1 MKKAALAPAAPRASK
16 LMAHPHSLP
25 HAGPASPS
33 ETQSAENATLIG
45 TLVHLWPYIW
55 PGDRADLKMRVVWSV
70 VLLIIAKLATLSVP
84 FTFKWA
90 IDALSG
96 KGSAPV
102 APSNGML
109 WLVASPLIMTASYG
123 GLRVLMAV
131 LTQWRDGI
139 FARVAMH
146 AVRRLAYI
154 TFVHMHE
161 LSLRFHLERKTGGL
175 TRVLERGRNGIETIV
190 RMVILQ
196 LIPTIVE
203 VALLMGVL
211 LWQFDWRYVLATMI
225 TVVAFMYF
233 TYAATEWRIAIR
245 RKMND
250 SDTDANTKAIDSLL
264 NYETVKYF
272 GAETREA
279 QRYDRSME
287 RYEQASVKTYTSLA
301 LLNTGQAVIFTLG
314 LTATMLM
321 CAIGIRKGHNT
332 VGDFVLINAMMIQLY
347 QPLNFMGMVYR
358 EIKQAII
365 DIEKMFAVLAQRPE
379 IKDADGAKPLVVTT
393 GALRFDDVRF
403 AYEPQ
408 RPILRGLS
416 FEVPAGKTVAIVG
429 PSGAGKSTISRLLF
443 RLYDVSSGSISI
455 DGQDIRRVTQDSLRA
470 AIGMVPQDTVLF
482 NDTIRYN
489 IRYGRWDASD
499 AEVERAAQLAQIDGF
514 IRMSPKGYETQVGE
528 RGLKLSGGEKQ
539 RVAIARTVLKAPPIL
554 VLDEATSALDSHT
567 EYEIQEA
574 LERVSQNRT
583 ALVIAHRLSTIISAD
598 EIIVLDAGRIA
609 ERGTH
614 GELLARD
621 GLYASMWNR
630 QREAEEA
637 RERLALIDDDNKAP
651 NRAPPGLDDA
661 IAAAAE

>member
-1 MKKAALAPAAPRASK
+1 
-16 LMAHPHSLP
+16 MAHHSDSSTHVGQL
-25 HAGPASPS
+25 SS
-33 ETQSAENATLIG
+33 ERQSAEKATLIG
-45 TLVHLWPYIW
+45 TLIHLWPYIW
-55 PGDRADLKMRVVWSV
+55 PGDRIDLKMRVVWSV
-70 VLLIIAKLATLSVP
+70 VLLLVAKLATLAVP

-90 IDALSG
+90 TDALSG
-96 KGSAPV
+96 KGTAPIE
-102 APSNGML
+102 PSN
-109 WLVASPLIMTASYG
+109 WLVWVVAAPLIMTASYG
-123 GLRVLMAV
+123 ALRVLMAV

-146 AVRRLAYI
+146 AVRKLAYI

-175 TRVLERGRNGIETIV
+175 TRILERGRNGIETIV

-203 VALLMGVL
+203 VSLLMVVL
-211 LWQFDWRYVLATMI
+211 FWQFDWRYVLATLI
-225 TVVAFMYF
+225 TVVVFMYF

-250 SDTDANTKAIDSLL
+250 SDTEANTKAIDSLL

-301 LLNTGQAVIFTLG
+301 VLNTGQAVIFTFG
-314 LTATMLM
+314 LTATMLL
-321 CAIGIRKGHNT
+321 CAIGVRQGRNT

-365 DIEKMFAVLAQRPE
+365 DIEKMFNVLEQRPD
-379 IKDADGAKPLVVTT
+379 IKDVPGAKPLVVTA
-393 GALRFDDVRF
+393 GSLRFDDVRF
-403 AYEPQ
+403 AYEPE
-408 RPILRGLS
+408 RPILKGLS

-443 RLYDVSSGSISI
+443 RLYDVSSGTISI
-455 DGQDIRRVTQDSLRA
+455 DGQDVRSVTQASLRA

-489 IRYGRWDASD
+489 IRYGRWDATD

-539 RVAIARTVLKAPPIL
+539 RVAIARTVLKTPPIL

-567 EYEIQEA
+567 EHEIQEA
-574 LERVSQNRT
+574 LDRVSRNRT
-583 ALVIAHRLSTIISAD
+583 SLVIAHRLSTIVSAD
-598 EIIVLDAGRIA
+598 EIIVLDQGLIV

-614 GELLARD
+614 GELLAKG

-630 QREAEEA
+630 QREAEAA
-637 RERLALIDDDNKAP
+637 RERLALVDDTNDAP
-651 NRAPPGLDDA
+651 NRELPPPVDDTPV
-661 IAAAAE
+661 AAAAE